1 MTVAPSAPR
10 EMRPF
15 AFVASTMGL
24 IAAFLALPIVLL
36 AGGPIGGWALGFGLW
51 LANWLGQLAMARV
64 ALGMQ
69 PTMAV
74 GLSGVSFI
82 ARAWL
87 IAIILF
93 IVALRF
99 DETVGLTAAGVFLAA
114 FTFDLMGRTL
124 LFTITERARKQGPGE

>member
-1 MTVAPSAPR
+1 MTVAPSASR

-15 AFVASTMGL
+15 AFVASILGL
-24 IAAFLALPIVLL
+24 VAGFLALPIVLL
-36 AGGPIGGWALGFGLW
+36 AGGPIGGWLLGMGLW
-51 LANWLGQLAMARV
+51 VANWLGQLAMAKV
-64 ALGMQ
+64 ALGSP

-74 GLSGVSFI
+74 GLSGISFI

-124 LFTITERARKQGPGE
+124 LFTVNERARKQGLGE

>member
-1 MTVAPSAPR
+1 MTVAPSASR
-10 EMRPF
+10 EMRPL
-15 AFVASTMGL
+15 AFVASILGL
-24 IAAFLALPIVLL
+24 IAGFLALPIVLL
-36 AGGPIGGWALGFGLW
+36 AGGPIGGWLLGMGLW
-51 LANWLGQLAMARV
+51 VANWLGQLAMAKV
-64 ALGMQ
+64 ALGSA

-74 GLSGVSFI
+74 GLSGISFI

-124 LFTITERARKQGPGE
+124 LFTVNERVRKQGLSE